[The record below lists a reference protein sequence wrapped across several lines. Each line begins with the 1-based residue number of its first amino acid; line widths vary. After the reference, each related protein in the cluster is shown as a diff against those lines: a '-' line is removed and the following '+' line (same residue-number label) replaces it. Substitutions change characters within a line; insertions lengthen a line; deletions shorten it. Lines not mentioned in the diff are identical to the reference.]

1 MIRIVITDD
10 HQIVIDGLKALLAT
24 EKTIQIVGEATNGS
38 DLIQNGIQTSPD
50 LILMDIAM
58 PVMDG
63 IEAARILKKEYPA
76 IKILVLTMYAEQKH
90 IKDMLK
96 IGVEGYI
103 LKDSGK
109 EEFLTAI
116 HTLMEGETYFD
127 KRVSAVVMN
136 SFQPQKKQQKTYTP
150 LTNREKEIV
159 KLVAEG
165 KSTAEIAS
173 IIHLS
178 SLTIETHRKNIY
190 TKLGMNKIAGLVK
203 YALEEGL
210 IE

>member
-1 MIRIVITDD
+1 
-10 HQIVIDGLKALLAT
+10 
-24 EKTIQIVGEATNGS
+24 
-38 DLIQNGIQTSPD
+38 
-50 LILMDIAM
+50 MDIGM

-63 IEAARILKKEYPA
+63 IEASRILKKEHPT

-96 IGVEGYI
+96 IGVDGYI

-109 EEFLTAI
+109 EEFLSATDA
-116 HTLMEGETYFD
+116 LMNNETYFD
-127 KRVSAVVMN
+127 KRVTAVIMN
-136 SFQPQKKQQKTYTP
+136 SFQPQKKQQNTYTP
-150 LTNREKEIV
+150 LTDREKEIV

-173 IIHLS
+173 LIHLS
-178 SLTIETHRKNIY
+178 SLTVETHRKNIY

>member
-1 MIRIVITDD
+1 
-10 HQIVIDGLKALLAT
+10 
-24 EKTIQIVGEATNGS
+24 
-38 DLIQNGIQTSPD
+38 
-50 LILMDIAM
+50 
-58 PVMDG
+58 
-63 IEAARILKKEYPA
+63 
-76 IKILVLTMYAEQKH
+76 MYAEQKH

-96 IGVEGYI
+96 IGVDGYI

-109 EEFLTAI
+109 EEFLSAI
-116 HTLMEGETYFD
+116 DALMNDETYFD
-127 KRVSAVVMN
+127 KRVSAVIMN
-136 SFQPQKKQQKTYTP
+136 SFQPQKKPQNTYTP
-150 LTNREKEIV
+150 LTDREKEIV

-173 IIHLS
+173 LIHLS
-178 SLTIETHRKNIY
+178 SLTVETHRKNIY

>member
-24 EKTIQIVGEATNGS
+24 EITIQIVGEATNGA

-63 IEAARILKKEYPA
+63 IEASRILKKEYPA

-116 HTLMEGETYFD
+116 HALMEGETYFD
-127 KRVSAVVMN
+127 KRVSTVIMN
-136 SFQPQKKQQKTYTP
+136 SFQPQKKPQNTYTP
-150 LTNREKEIV
+150 LTDREKEIV

-178 SLTIETHRKNIY
+178 SLTVETHRKNIY

-203 YALEEGL
+203 YAIDEGL

>member
-1 MIRIVITDD
+1 MIRMVIADD

-24 EKTIQIVGEATNGS
+24 ENTIQVVGEVNNGS
-38 DLIQNGIQTSPD
+38 DLIQCVLQTSPD
-50 LILMDIAM
+50 IILMDIGM

-63 IEAARILKKEYPA
+63 IEASRILKKEHPT

-96 IGVEGYI
+96 IGVDGYI

-109 EEFLTAI
+109 EEFLSATDA
-116 HTLMEGETYFD
+116 LMNNETYFD
-127 KRVSAVVMN
+127 KRVTAVIMN
-136 SFQPQKKQQKTYTP
+136 SFQPQKKQQNTYTP
-150 LTNREKEIV
+150 LTDREKEIV

-173 IIHLS
+173 LIHLS
-178 SLTIETHRKNIY
+178 SLTVETHRKNIY

>member
-1 MIRIVITDD
+1 MIRMVIADD

-24 EKTIQIVGEATNGS
+24 EKTIEIVGESNNGA
-38 DLIQNGIQTSPD
+38 DLIQYGLQTSPD

-96 IGVEGYI
+96 IGVDGYI

-109 EEFLTAI
+109 EEFLNAI
-116 HTLMEGETYFD
+116 HALMEGETYFD
-127 KRVSAVVMN
+127 KRVSPVIMN
-136 SFQPQKKQQKTYTP
+136 SFQPQKKPQNTYTP
-150 LTNREKEIV
+150 LTDREKEIV

-173 IIHLS
+173 LIHLS
-178 SLTIETHRKNIY
+178 SLTVETHRKNIY

-203 YALEEGL
+203 YAIEEGL

>member
-1 MIRIVITDD
+1 MIRIIITDD

-24 EKTIQIVGEATNGS
+24 EKTIQIVGEATNGA

-63 IEAARILKKEYPA
+63 IEASRILKKEYPA

-116 HTLMEGETYFD
+116 HALMNGETYFD
-127 KRVSAVVMN
+127 KRVSTVIMN
-136 SFQPQKKQQKTYTP
+136 SFQPQKKPQNTYTP
-150 LTNREKEIV
+150 LTDREKEIV

-178 SLTIETHRKNIY
+178 SLTVETHRKNIY

-203 YALEEGL
+203 YAIDEGL

>member
-1 MIRIVITDD
+1 MVIADD

-24 EKTIQIVGEATNGS
+24 ENTIQVVGEVNNGS
-38 DLIQNGIQTSPD
+38 DLIQCVLQTSPD
-50 LILMDIAM
+50 IILMDIGM

-63 IEAARILKKEYPA
+63 IEASRILKKEHPT

-96 IGVEGYI
+96 IGVDGYI

-109 EEFLTAI
+109 EEFLSATDA
-116 HTLMEGETYFD
+116 LMNNETYFD
-127 KRVSAVVMN
+127 KRVTAVIMN
-136 SFQPQKKQQKTYTP
+136 SFQPQKKQQNTYTP
-150 LTNREKEIV
+150 LTDREKEIV

-173 IIHLS
+173 LIHLS
-178 SLTIETHRKNIY
+178 SLTVETHRKNIY

>member
-1 MIRIVITDD
+1 MIRMVIADD

-24 EKTIQIVGEATNGS
+24 ENTIQVVGEVNNGA
-38 DLIQNGIQTSPD
+38 DLIQCVLQTSPD
-50 LILMDIAM
+50 IILMDIGM

-63 IEAARILKKEYPA
+63 IEASRILKKEHPT
-76 IKILVLTMYAEQKH
+76 IKILVLSMYAEQKH

-96 IGVEGYI
+96 IGVDGYI

-109 EEFLTAI
+109 EEFLNAI
-116 HTLMEGETYFD
+116 DVLMNDETYFD
-127 KRVSAVVMN
+127 KRVSAVIMN
-136 SFQPQKKQQKTYTP
+136 SFQPQKKQQNTYTP
-150 LTNREKEIV
+150 LTDREKEIV

-173 IIHLS
+173 LIHLS
-178 SLTIETHRKNIY
+178 SLTVETHRKNIY

>member
-1 MIRIVITDD
+1 MVIADD

-24 EKTIQIVGEATNGS
+24 ENTIQVVGEVNNGS
-38 DLIQNGIQTSPD
+38 DLIQCVPQTSPD
-50 LILMDIAM
+50 IILMDIGM

-63 IEAARILKKEYPA
+63 IEASRILKKEHPT

-96 IGVEGYI
+96 IGVDGYI

-109 EEFLTAI
+109 EEFLSATDA
-116 HTLMEGETYFD
+116 LMNNETYFD
-127 KRVSAVVMN
+127 KRVTAVIMN
-136 SFQPQKKQQKTYTP
+136 SFQPQKKQQNTYTP
-150 LTNREKEIV
+150 LTDREKEIV

-173 IIHLS
+173 LIHLS
-178 SLTIETHRKNIY
+178 SLTVETHRKNIY

>member
-1 MIRIVITDD
+1 MIRMVIADD

-24 EKTIQIVGEATNGS
+24 EKTIEIVGESNNGA
-38 DLIQNGIQTSPD
+38 DLIQYGLQTSPD

-96 IGVEGYI
+96 IGVDGYI
-103 LKDSGK
+103 LKDSAK
-109 EEFLTAI
+109 EEFLNAI
-116 HTLMEGETYFD
+116 HALMEGETYFD
-127 KRVSAVVMN
+127 KRVSTVIMN
-136 SFQPQKKQQKTYTP
+136 SFQPQKKPQNTYTP
-150 LTNREKEIV
+150 LTDREKEIV

-173 IIHLS
+173 LIHLS
-178 SLTIETHRKNIY
+178 SLTVETHRKNIY

-203 YALEEGL
+203 YAIEEGL